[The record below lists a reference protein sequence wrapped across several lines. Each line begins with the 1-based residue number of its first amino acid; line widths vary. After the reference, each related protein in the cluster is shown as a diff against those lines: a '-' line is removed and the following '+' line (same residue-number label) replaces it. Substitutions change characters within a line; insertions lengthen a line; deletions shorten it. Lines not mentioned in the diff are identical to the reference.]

1 MFLIAFISQ
10 CHGRALQEAL
20 KQTDDLIAG
29 GLYSV
34 IEGLGTYEQTV
45 KGARE
50 LQAKRCRREKE
61 AEVAEGE
68 GYLAMRVD
76 GGRGFSFAVPVLDP
90 PQVPEICGSLT
101 LRSLLVLDLT
111 IDALP

>member
-1 MFLIAFISQ
+1 MVLIAFISQ
-10 CHGRALQEAL
+10 CHGRALQAVL
-20 KQTDDLIAG
+20 KQPDDLIAC

-61 AEVAEGE
+61 ARAGGQEQEAPSSVCVCVGGKASHLQCLCCLPLGCVALGH
-68 GYLAMRVD
+68 
-76 GGRGFSFAVPVLDP
+76 
-90 PQVPEICGSLT
+90 
-101 LRSLLVLDLT
+101 
-111 IDALP
+111 